1 MCGICGYW
9 GPKADRSLLEAMA
22 ERIHH
27 RGPDAG
33 NVWVEGNLGL
43 GHRRLAILDL
53 SPAGLQPMT
62 SASGRFVMVFN
73 GEVYNYQELKGA
85 VEAKTGTLTWRGTS
99 DTEVLLAA
107 IELWGLEETLKR
119 SQGMFAIGLW
129 DRERTTLSLA
139 RDRLGKKPL
148 YWGRVGGRWAF
159 ASEPKAFTVLPGWTG
174 DLEPAAWPHY
184 FRNGF
189 IPAPLSAFAGIAKL
203 PAGSWIELHETGAT
217 PEPRPY
223 WTLDPAGIRPFA
235 GSYDE
240 AVDAFEALL
249 DDAVAGR
256 MVADVPLGAFLSGG
270 VDSTL
275 VVSTMVRH
283 SSRPVKTYTIG
294 FEEEAYDEGPYAR
307 ALAQHLGTEHH
318 EHRVNAAQALELV
331 PQIAGW
337 FDEPFADSSQ
347 IPTYW
352 VSKWARQDVTVA
364 LSGDGGDES
373 FGGYTRYGELARAL
387 GGWGRWPSAAA
398 WAVGAGLG
406 AASALNPAFGNRGR
420 LLRSL
425 GSGKRDEKIYR
436 YLMAHFKDPA
446 DILLSPVHQPI
457 AAEAAAWG
465 GPPVHPVL
473 RAMRDDTLVYLPD
486 DVLVKVDRTS
496 MAVSLEARAPLL
508 DYRVVE
514 FAWSLP
520 LEYKWSPAGGKRLLK
535 TLLERRVPAALM
547 DRPKKG
553 FSLPVGPWLK
563 GPLRPWAEELLSP
576 AKLAAGGVL
585 NPQAVRRLWTSF
597 QAGQH
602 DWSAYLWDVLVFLA
616 WLDQRKDG
624 GM

>member
-9 GPKADRSLLEAMA
+9 GPRAERSLLESMSD
-22 ERIHH
+22 RLRH

-33 NVWVEGNLGL
+33 SVWVEGAVGL

-62 SASGRFVMVFN
+62 SASGRYVVVYN
-73 GEVYNYQELKGA
+73 GEIYNFDEMKRD
-85 VEAKTGTLTWRGTS
+85 VEAKTGPQQWRGTS
-99 DTEVLLAA
+99 DTEILLAG
-107 IELWGLEETLKR
+107 IELWGFEETLKR

-129 DRERTTLSLA
+129 DRERRTLSLA

-148 YWGRVGGRWAF
+148 YWGRVGGQWAF
-159 ASEPKAFTVLPGWTG
+159 ASEPKAFAVLPGWTG
-174 DLEPAAWPHY
+174 ELEPAAWPHY

-189 IPAPLSAFAGIAKL
+189 IPAPLSAFAGIEKL
-203 PAGSWIELHETGAT
+203 PAGSWVELTEASASQ
-217 PEPRPY
+217 PRAY
-223 WTLDPAGIRPFA
+223 WTLEPARIPRFEGTF
-235 GSYDE
+235 DE
-240 AVDAFEALL
+240 AVDSFEALL
-249 DDAVAGR
+249 DDAVRGR

-275 VVSTMVRH
+275 VVSTMVKH
-283 SSRPVKTYTIG
+283 ASRTVKTYTVG
-294 FEEEAYDEGPYAR
+294 FEEEAYDESPYAK
-307 ALAQHLGTEHH
+307 ALARHLGTEHH
-318 EHRVNAAQALELV
+318 EERVRAADALDLI
-331 PQIAGW
+331 PNIATW

-373 FGGYTRYGELARAL
+373 FGGYTRYAELAGAM
-387 GGWGRWPSAAA
+387 GSWGRWPAPLTWAAG
-398 WAVGAGLG
+398 AVLG
-406 AASALNPAFGNRGR
+406 AASAVNPAHGNRGR

-425 GSGKRDEKIYR
+425 RGRRDEKIYR
-436 YLMAHFKDPA
+436 YLMAHFKQPS
-446 DILLSPVHQPI
+446 DILRSPVNRVI
-457 AAEAAAWG
+457 AAEKAAWTG
-465 GPPVHPVL
+465 SGSPVAS
-473 RAMRDDTLVYLPD
+473 AMLDDTLVYLPD

-520 LEYKWSPAGGKRLLK
+520 LEYRWTPTGGKRILRALLD
-535 TLLERRVPAALM
+535 RRVPRELL

-576 AKLAAGGVL
+576 ARLDNGIL
-585 NPQAVRRLWTSF
+585 DPRAVRRLWNSF
-597 QAGQH
+597 LAGQH
-602 DWSAYLWDVLVFLA
+602 DWSAYLWDVLVFQSWLA
-616 WLDQRKDG
+616 GQRKSA
-624 GM
+624 